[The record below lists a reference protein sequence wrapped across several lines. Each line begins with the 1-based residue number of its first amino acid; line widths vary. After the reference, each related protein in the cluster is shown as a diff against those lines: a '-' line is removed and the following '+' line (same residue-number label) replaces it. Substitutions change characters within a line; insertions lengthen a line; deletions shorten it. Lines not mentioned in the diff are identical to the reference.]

1 MVRLVIEKITSNGYS
16 ILVWNFC
23 PLPSDATSI
32 RCIYPFMKSLK
43 EVLQKLI
50 LQHLLS
56 YILLE
61 FSQE

>member
-1 MVRLVIEKITSNGYS
+1 MENITPNGYS
-16 ILVWNFC
+16 TLVTHFS

-32 RCIYPFMKSLK
+32 RCIYPFMKSPK

-61 FSQE
+61 LSQE

>member
-1 MVRLVIEKITSNGYS
+1 MEKITSNGYS
-16 ILVWNFC
+16 TLVTHFST
-23 PLPSDATSI
+23 LPSDATSI
-32 RCIYPFMKSLK
+32 RCIYPFLKSPK

-50 LQHLLS
+50 LQHILS

>member
-1 MVRLVIEKITSNGYS
+1 MEKITPNGYS
-16 ILVWNFC
+16 TLVTHFS

-32 RCIYPFMKSLK
+32 RCIYPFMKSPK

>member
-1 MVRLVIEKITSNGYS
+1 MEKITPNGYS
-16 ILVWNFC
+16 TLVTHCSTLSSNFV
-23 PLPSDATSI
+23 SN

-43 EVLQKLI
+43 EGLQKLI